1 MIANLLPL
9 LALLLQGPPP
19 PPPPEK
25 VIQKTPLERFR
36 ALPAEDRARLV
47 SLFER
52 AVMKDFDP
60 TIQRIVSIGPSF
72 RSIPVAKSPT
82 WNRAE
87 RWAKGV
93 APRRTL
99 VHEGTKEYEAVRR
112 RIPAR
117 TFLPDLNQAIR
128 YSWREGRIVRRER
141 PLSPEESFEN
151 FLHGYAPRSDM
162 AAAQV
167 LLLLDKDPKQRKIGA
182 YLENLYA
189 DLDAK
194 VYDGITLYEAWYS
207 GEVLA
212 VPDVDSIAFER
223 TILRTH
229 RFRSPIPANKK
240 REKLYQRIQ
249 ERAFA
254 FRKYRTLREACAAA
268 FVAADP
274 PLDEIYKRLVPRFH
288 YLFAIKEHDPEAVA
302 DFVSRFKDRDGFVG
316 KLDEEIGARL
326 ANQDK
331 WREQHDVMSAMQ
343 RRIRQGALNYLEH
356 FEKQNR

>member
-1 MIANLLPL
+1 MISSLLSCLTLLP
-9 LALLLQGPPP
+9 QGPPP
-19 PPPPEK
+19 PPPTEK
-25 VIQKTPLERFR
+25 ALQKTPIERFR
-36 ALPAEDRARLV
+36 SLPAEDRTRLV

-72 RSIPVAKSPT
+72 QSIPIAKSPT
-82 WNRAE
+82 WNRAQ

-93 APRRTL
+93 APERKL
-99 VHEGTKEYEAVRR
+99 VRKGTTEQKAVRR
-112 RIPAR
+112 RIPLR
-117 TFLPDLNQAIR
+117 GFLPDLNQAIW
-128 YSWREGRIVRRER
+128 YSWREGRIVRREQ
-141 PLSPEESFEN
+141 PLCPEESFEN

-167 LLLLDKDPKQRKIGA
+167 QLLLDKDPKQRKISA

-194 VYDGITLYEAWYS
+194 VYEGVTLYEAWYS
-207 GEVLA
+207 GKVLA

-274 PLDEIYKRLVPRFH
+274 QLDEIYKRLVPRFH
-288 YLFAIKEHDPEAVA
+288 YLFAIKDHDPEAVA
-302 DFVSRFKDRDGFVG
+302 DFVSRFQDRDSFVE
-316 KLDEEIGARL
+316 KLDKEIGARL

-331 WREQHDVMSAMQ
+331 RRPQHDVMSAMQ

-356 FEKQNR
+356 FEKRNQ